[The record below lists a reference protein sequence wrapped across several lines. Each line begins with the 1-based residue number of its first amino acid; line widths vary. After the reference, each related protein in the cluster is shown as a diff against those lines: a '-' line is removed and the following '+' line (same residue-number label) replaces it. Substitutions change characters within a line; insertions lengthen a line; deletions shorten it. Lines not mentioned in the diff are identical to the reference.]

1 MLKSSLC
8 DYSDAHI
15 LENGTITFL
24 EMQDQNQN
32 HQHHQQE
39 LKHKYKQQEKKD
51 KINKG
56 LLIT

>member
-56 LLIT
+56 